1 MLFHK
6 KCFRLGKWHVLG
18 KKEDPAPISDIQ
30 AIETE
35 AEHCTAKEVAREGTI
50 DMAQKSARVPIQAS
64 SQITQNLSS

>member
-6 KCFRLGKWHVLG
+6 KSPRPGEGHVPG
-18 KKEDPAPISDIQ
+18 KKEDPTPISDIQ
-30 AIETE
+30 AIETV
-35 AEHCTAKEVAREGTI
+35 AEHCTAKEVAREGTV